1 MGNNDMTQI
10 AIIGMGLIGTS
21 LGLALRSANTP
32 HPLLGALTLTGY
44 DPDSAAVA
52 TARGRL
58 AIDRPARTL
67 EEAVGSAEIVVLATP
82 VQAVRGLLETLGPLL
97 SEGSVVTD
105 VSSTKAQVC
114 AWADTLLPEGVDFV
128 GGHPMA
134 GREQAGAA
142 AADATLFQGAI
153 YCLTPHATTRQTA
166 LDKVAALVALV
177 GARPYYL
184 DPDEHDAYVA
194 AISHLPFLLSAA
206 MVALPAQSP
215 GWREMALLAASGFR
229 DVTRLAS
236 GDVVMHR
243 DICMTNRA
251 ALVRWINDMVALLL
265 ETRDHLE
272 QNQAEPIEHLFQH
285 AREVREAWLA
295 EKPHLRPGEAVFEQE
310 RQNERPGLFGLR
322 RPPRDRS

>member
-1 MGNNDMTQI
+1 MDNDGMTHI
-10 AIIGMGLIGTS
+10 TIIGMGLIGTS
-21 LGLALRSANTP
+21 LGLALRAASD
-32 HPLLGALTLTGY
+32 HPPPLGQHTITGY
-44 DPDSAAVA
+44 DQDSAAVA

-67 EEAVGSAEIVVLATP
+67 EAAVQGADIVVLATP
-82 VQAVRGLLETLGPLL
+82 VQVVRSLLATLGPLL
-97 SEGSVVTD
+97 ATGTVVTD

-114 AWADTLLPEGVDFV
+114 AWAAELLPDGVHFV

-134 GREQAGAA
+134 GREQAGPA
-142 AADATLFQGAI
+142 AADPTLFQGAI
-153 YCLTPHATTRQTA
+153 YCLTPAATTPPTA
-166 LDKVAALVALV
+166 LDRVEALVTLV
-177 GARPYYL
+177 GAKPYYL

-215 GWREMALLAASGFR
+215 AWREMAALAASGFR

-251 ALVRWINDMVALLL
+251 ALVRWINDMIALLA

-272 QNQAEPIEHLFQH
+272 QNQVEPIEHLFQH
-285 AREVREAWLA
+285 ARMVREAWLT
-295 EKPHLRPGEAVFEQE
+295 EKPHLRPGEAAFEQE
-310 RQNERPGLFGLR
+310 HQTERPGLFRFR
-322 RPPRDRS
+322 RPPERS